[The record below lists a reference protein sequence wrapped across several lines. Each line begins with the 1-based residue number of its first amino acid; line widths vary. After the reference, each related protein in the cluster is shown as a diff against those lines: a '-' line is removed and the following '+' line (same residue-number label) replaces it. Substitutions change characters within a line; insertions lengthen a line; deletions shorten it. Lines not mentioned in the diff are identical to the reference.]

1 MRWVSCH
8 ESPTVTEAQLIV
20 ALLERH
26 GIPCRV
32 QASGA
37 LPFSTAGFGVQ
48 VVVPEHDLPRA
59 RAAIDDEHDLEWPA
73 HTEAS
78 PSDVPAQVE
87 EPRLRIMETVAAGL
101 RLVVAHPFVFVAAIP
116 GLVWAAIATAV
127 GLTSFGFFATETCP
141 TGSALLVGMPG
152 AIVFGTLGEAV
163 AIAIAA
169 GAARGASSW
178 PNELA
183 LVGRKLPIMV
193 VLAALPMLLWPLRQW
208 IPIIAVVLVPAIVY
222 LGIRLAFALVAIL
235 VDDVGIREGLVRSWT
250 VTNGAW
256 WRTFGLNVVFA
267 VMSAPVSWVP
277 PPFRVVLA
285 CAFGAIVQTT
295 LVLAYFRLSEIA
307 RSRPTPAPS
316 ADPAGSAPPRAL
328 PSPPPLRP

>member
-1 MRWVSCH
+1 
-8 ESPTVTEAQLIV
+8 
-20 ALLERH
+20 
-26 GIPCRV
+26 
-32 QASGA
+32 
-37 LPFSTAGFGVQ
+37 
-48 VVVPEHDLPRA
+48 
-59 RAAIDDEHDLEWPA
+59 
-73 HTEAS
+73 
-78 PSDVPAQVE
+78 
-87 EPRLRIMETVAAGL
+87 
-101 RLVVAHPFVFVAAIP
+101 
-116 GLVWAAIATAV
+116 
-127 GLTSFGFFATETCP
+127 
-141 TGSALLVGMPG
+141 MPG

-295 LVLAYFRLSEIA
+295 LVVAYFRLSEIA